1 MKIKITKK
9 VMYRILFIMSII
21 FFLVI
26 QIYIYKF
33 QKDIKLNTEVGIEIF
48 NTKTL
53 QSENISENIFDEEKE
68 IKNTIWQINIPK
80 IELSADISNG
90 TDKETLNKY
99 VGHFIETPIEEGNI
113 ALAGHNR
120 GYDVNYFSRL
130 KELREGDEII
140 YIHNEIN
147 RIYEVTKNKIIKDT
161 DIDVLENT
169 EENILTL
176 ITCVENEPNYRR
188 CVQAEE
194 KNLNYNY

>member
-1 MKIKITKK
+1 MKKKINKTF
-9 VMYRILFIMSII
+9 ISQFLFIMSILI
-21 FFLVI
+21 FIII
-26 QIYIYKF
+26 QKNIYQF
-33 QKDIKLNTEVGIEIF
+33 
-48 NTKTL
+48 
-53 QSENISENIFDEEKE
+53 
-68 IKNTIWQINIPK
+68 K
-80 IELSADISNG
+80 IELKSNTEIGKEILNEKLIENRDNINENQEVMNNVWKIQIPSIGLIADISNG

-99 VGHFIETPIEEGNI
+99 VGHFIETPIEEGNV

-147 RIYEVTKNKIIKDT
+147 RIYKVTKNKIIKDT
-161 DIDVLENT
+161 DIDVLRNT

-194 KNLNYNY
+194 KDLNYNY

>member
-1 MKIKITKK
+1 MKLSQTGMGTVKLNNIDEMYPGQSILLQTGQLVQYGAGIFGYNTIPLLVKKKIE
-9 VMYRILFIMSII
+9 SII
-21 FFLVI
+21 
-26 QIYIYKF
+26 
-33 QKDIKLNTEVGIEIF
+33 E
-48 NTKTL
+48 
-53 QSENISENIFDEEKE
+53 
-68 IKNTIWQINIPK
+68 
-80 IELSADISNG
+80 
-90 TDKETLNKY
+90 ETLNKY

>member
-9 VMYRILFIMSII
+9 VMYRSLFVMSII

-33 QKDIKLNTEVGIEIF
+33 QKYIKLNTEVGIEIF

-53 QSENISENIFDEEKE
+53 QSENIFDEEKE

-147 RIYEVTKNKIIKDT
+147 RIYKVTKNKIIKDT

-194 KNLNYNY
+194 KDLNYNY

>member
-1 MKIKITKK
+1 MKKKINKTFIS
-9 VMYRILFIMSII
+9 RFLFIMSILI
-21 FFLVI
+21 FIII
-26 QIYIYKF
+26 QKNIYQF
-33 QKDIKLNTEVGIEIF
+33 
-48 NTKTL
+48 
-53 QSENISENIFDEEKE
+53 
-68 IKNTIWQINIPK
+68 K
-80 IELSADISNG
+80 IELKSNTEIGKEILNEKLIENRDNINENQEVMNNVWKIQIPSIGLIADISNG

-99 VGHFIETPIEEGNI
+99 VGHFIETPIEDGNV

-147 RIYEVTKNKIIKDT
+147 RIYKVTKNKIIKDT
-161 DIDVLENT
+161 DIDVLRNT

-194 KNLNYNY
+194 KDLNYNY

>member
-1 MKIKITKK
+1 MKKKINKTFIS
-9 VMYRILFIMSII
+9 RFLFIMSILI
-21 FFLVI
+21 FIII
-26 QIYIYKF
+26 QKNIYQF
-33 QKDIKLNTEVGIEIF
+33 
-48 NTKTL
+48 
-53 QSENISENIFDEEKE
+53 
-68 IKNTIWQINIPK
+68 K
-80 IELSADISNG
+80 IELKSNTEIGKEILNEKLIENRDNINENQEVMNNVWKIQIPSIGLIADISNG

-99 VGHFIETPIEEGNI
+99 VGHFIETPIEEGNV

-147 RIYEVTKNKIIKDT
+147 RIYKVTKNKIIKDT
-161 DIDVLENT
+161 DIDVLRNT

-194 KNLNYNY
+194 KDLNYNY

>member
-9 VMYRILFIMSII
+9 VMYRSLFVMSII

-33 QKDIKLNTEVGIEIF
+33 QKYIKLNTEVGIEIF

-53 QSENISENIFDEEKE
+53 QSENIFDEEKE

>member
-9 VMYRILFIMSII
+9 VMYRSLFVMSII

-53 QSENISENIFDEEKE
+53 QSENIFDEEKE

-99 VGHFIETPIEEGNI
+99 VGHFIETPIKDGNI

-120 GYDVNYFSRL
+120 GYNVNYFSRL

-194 KNLNYNY
+194 KDLNYNY

>member
-9 VMYRILFIMSII
+9 VMYRSLFVMSII

-53 QSENISENIFDEEKE
+53 QSENIFDEEKE

-99 VGHFIETPIEEGNI
+99 VGHFIETPIEDGNI

>member
-9 VMYRILFIMSII
+9 VMYRSLFVMSII

-53 QSENISENIFDEEKE
+53 QSENIFDEEKE

-99 VGHFIETPIEEGNI
+99 VGHFIETPNEDGNI

-194 KNLNYNY
+194 KDLNYNY

>member
-1 MKIKITKK
+1 MKIKECNIS
-9 VMYRILFIMSII
+9 RILFVVSII
-21 FFLVI
+21 FFFII
-26 QIYIYKF
+26 QIFIYKV
-33 QKDIKLNTEVGIEIF
+33 QTKIKSNTEIGVEILNT
-48 NTKTL
+48 KSL
-53 QSENISENIFDEEKE
+53 QNENNIYENSNFE
-68 IKNTIWQINIPK
+68 NNIWQIKIPK
-80 IELSADISNG
+80 IELSAGISNG

-99 VGHFIETPIEEGNI
+99 VGHFIETPIEEGNV

-176 ITCVENEPNYRR
+176 ITWVENEPNYRR

-194 KNLNYNY
+194 KDLNYNY

>member
-9 VMYRILFIMSII
+9 VMYRSLFVMSII

-33 QKDIKLNTEVGIEIF
+33 QKYIKLNTEVGIEIF

-53 QSENISENIFDEEKE
+53 QSENIFDEEKE

-188 CVQAEE
+188 CVQAKE

>member
-1 MKIKITKK
+1 MKKKINKTFIS
-9 VMYRILFIMSII
+9 RFLFIMSILI
-21 FFLVI
+21 FIII
-26 QIYIYKF
+26 QKNIYQF
-33 QKDIKLNTEVGIEIF
+33 
-48 NTKTL
+48 
-53 QSENISENIFDEEKE
+53 
-68 IKNTIWQINIPK
+68 K
-80 IELSADISNG
+80 IELKSNTEIGKEILNEKLIENRDNINENQEVMNNVWKIQIPSIGLIADISNG

-99 VGHFIETPIEEGNI
+99 VGHFIETPIEDGNI

-161 DIDVLENT
+161 DIEVLENT

-194 KNLNYNY
+194 KDLNYNY

>member
-1 MKIKITKK
+1 MKKKINKTFIS
-9 VMYRILFIMSII
+9 RFLFIMSILI
-21 FFLVI
+21 FIII
-26 QIYIYKF
+26 QKNIYQF
-33 QKDIKLNTEVGIEIF
+33 
-48 NTKTL
+48 
-53 QSENISENIFDEEKE
+53 
-68 IKNTIWQINIPK
+68 K
-80 IELSADISNG
+80 IELKSNTEIGKEILNEKLIENRDNINENQEVMNNVWKIQIPSIGLIADISNG

-99 VGHFIETPIEEGNI
+99 VGHFIETPIEDGNI

-194 KNLNYNY
+194 KDLNYNY

>member
-9 VMYRILFIMSII
+9 VMYRSLFVMSII

-53 QSENISENIFDEEKE
+53 QSENNFCEEKE

-99 VGHFIETPIEEGNI
+99 VGHFIETPIEDGNI

-194 KNLNYNY
+194 KDLNYNY

>member
-9 VMYRILFIMSII
+9 VMYRSLFVMSII

-33 QKDIKLNTEVGIEIF
+33 QKDIKLNTEVGVEIF

-53 QSENISENIFDEEKE
+53 QSENIFDGEKE

-99 VGHFIETPIEEGNI
+99 VGHFIETPIEDGNI

-194 KNLNYNY
+194 KDLNYNY

>member
-9 VMYRILFIMSII
+9 VMYRSIFVMSII

-33 QKDIKLNTEVGIEIF
+33 QKYIKLNTEVGIEIF

-53 QSENISENIFDEEKE
+53 QSENIFDEEKE

-161 DIDVLENT
+161 DIDVLENI

>member
-9 VMYRILFIMSII
+9 VMYRSLFVMSII

-53 QSENISENIFDEEKE
+53 QSETIFDEEKE

-99 VGHFIETPIEEGNI
+99 VGHFIETPIEDGNI

-140 YIHNEIN
+140 YIHNEMN

-194 KNLNYNY
+194 KDLNYNY

>member
-1 MKIKITKK
+1 MKKKINKTFIS
-9 VMYRILFIMSII
+9 RFLFIMSVLIFII
-21 FFLVI
+21 IQKNIYQFRIELKSNTEIGKEILNEKLMENRDNINENQRVINSVWKI
-26 QIYIYKF
+26 QIPSIGL
-33 QKDIKLNTEVGIEIF
+33 I
-48 NTKTL
+48 
-53 QSENISENIFDEEKE
+53 
-68 IKNTIWQINIPK
+68 
-80 IELSADISNG
+80 ADISNG

-147 RIYEVTKNKIIKDT
+147 RIYKVTKNKIIKDT

-194 KNLNYNY
+194 KDLKYNY